1 MIHLKSF
8 LLFFFFLC
16 LNHPFLFAQDKTYPE
31 FRNYDYVYKEHIK
44 SVRFY
49 QFDSETDYPVLSLHS
64 PGHFILSF
72 DDLEAYT
79 KDFSYKIIHCDANWN
94 PSEELDPLDYI
105 DGYQENRFYDAQNSF
120 STKVPYTHYEIQLP
134 NEDVKWTKSGNY
146 LLKVYRDDDENDLI
160 ITRRFMIV
168 DTKMKI
174 VPELRRSATPP
185 YATSHQELYFSIQHT
200 GIKIGNPRQQIKTAV
215 LQNGR
220 WDNAILNLEPT
231 YIKNEEIG
239 YDNQGKLL
247 FPGYKEFRPLDL
259 RSFRYRTLQVEQL
272 KEYQEGFE
280 LWLFEDKHRTYT
292 SHVFTHDL
300 NGKFLI
306 ESHDNRNGI
315 LEGEYGRI
323 NFSLKALS
331 PYEGSVY
338 VLGGFNDFQPK
349 EAFKMKYNK
358 NCLCYQLSSSLKN
371 GFYDY
376 FYGLVDSK
384 NNSINIQ
391 KIEGSSFE
399 SENDYLFLV
408 YYKEFGGL
416 YDQLVAVQK
425 LNTRPE

>member
-1 MIHLKSF
+1 MCIKNTLF
-8 LLFFFFLC
+8 LFFSFS
-16 LNHPFLFAQDKTYPE
+16 LFYSAIYAQDKKHPE

-49 QFDSETDYPVLSLHS
+49 QHDSETDYPILSLQS

-79 KDFSYKIIHCDANWN
+79 KDFSYKIIHCNANWN
-94 PSEELDPLDYI
+94 PSTQLDPFDYI
-105 DGYQENRFYDAQNSF
+105 DGYQENRFYESKNSF
-120 STKVPYTHYEIQLP
+120 NTKVPYTHYEIKLP
-134 NEDVKWTKSGNY
+134 NEDIKWTKSGNY
-146 LLKVYRDDDENDLI
+146 LLKVYRDNDENDLI

-168 DTKMKI
+168 DTKMKA
-174 VPELRRSATPP
+174 VPNMRHSATPP
-185 YATSHQELYFSIQHT
+185 YSSSHQEFFFSIEHV
-200 GIKIGNPRQQIKTAV
+200 GIKIGNPSEQIKTAI

-220 WDNAILNLEPT
+220 WDNAIFNLEPT

-239 YDNQGKLL
+239 YDTQGKLL

-259 RSFRYRTLQVEQL
+259 RSFRYRTLQVEKLQ
-272 KEYQEGFE
+272 EYNDGFE
-280 LWLFEDKHRTYT
+280 LWLFEDKNRTYT
-292 SHVFTHDL
+292 SHIFTHDL

-306 ESHDNRNGI
+306 ESNDDREGT
-315 LEGEYGRI
+315 LEGEYAQI
-323 NFSLKALS
+323 NFSLKALT
-331 PYEGSVY
+331 PYEGDVY
-338 VLGGFNDFQPK
+338 ILGGFNDFQPK
-349 EAFKMKYNK
+349 ESYKMNYNSD
-358 NCLCYQLSSSLKN
+358 CRCYKLRNTFKN

-376 FYGLVDSK
+376 CYAIVNSE
-384 NNSINIQ
+384 NNTVNIE

-425 LNTRPE
+425 MNTRPK